1 MPHIHSR
8 HWQFKK
14 GKAMNTLV
22 ADQKSVTQ
30 PKSGKK
36 RKLIGDRGDYFLNR
50 IQGETGANVSAC
62 YQCERCTNACPVS
75 HFMDI
80 KPHQAMRY
88 VQLGWRE
95 DLLKSSTIWV
105 CLSCEMCTTYCP
117 NEVGV
122 AEVINHL
129 RNIAAHSSIIPKER
143 NLAVFHQTFLEVLR
157 KSGRVNEFRLM
168 NAYYLKPNILREK
181 IKSGS
186 FKEEL
191 ILGLTLLRKGRL
203 KLFTSKSKAIKDI
216 QKAYIQARGEIV

>member
-1 MPHIHSR
+1 
-8 HWQFKK
+8 
-14 GKAMNTLV
+14 MNSV
-22 ADQKSVTQ
+22 YADQKNLTQ
-30 PKSGKK
+30 PKAAKK

-50 IQGETGANVSAC
+50 IEGETGANVSAC

-129 RNIAAHSSIIPKER
+129 RNIAAHSSITPKER
-143 NLAVFHQTFLEVLR
+143 NLAVFHQTFLEVLS

-168 NAYYLKPNILREK
+168 NAGVVTWVVPPEK
-181 IKSGS
+181 RKAETFHRQIKSHQGY
-186 FKEEL
+186 
-191 ILGLTLLRKGRL
+191 
-203 KLFTSKSKAIKDI
+203 SKSL
-216 QKAYIQARGEIV
+216 

>member
-1 MPHIHSR
+1 MQNIISD
-8 HWQFKK
+8 
-14 GKAMNTLV
+14 L
-22 ADQKSVTQ
+22 DQAHEHD
-30 PKSGKK
+30 PGKK

-50 IQGETGANVSAC
+50 IQGETGTNVSAC

-75 HFMDI
+75 YFMDI

-122 AEVINHL
+122 AEIINHL
-129 RNIAAHSSIIPKER
+129 RNIAAHSSITPKEK

-191 ILGLTLLRKGRL
+191 LLGMTLLKKGRL
-203 KLFTSKSKAIKDI
+203 KPFTSRSKAIKDI